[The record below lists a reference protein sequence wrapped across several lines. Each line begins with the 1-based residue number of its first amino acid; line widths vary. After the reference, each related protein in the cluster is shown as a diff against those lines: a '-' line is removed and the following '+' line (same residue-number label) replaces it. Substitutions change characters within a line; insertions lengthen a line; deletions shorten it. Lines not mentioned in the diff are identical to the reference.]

1 MSIATLVTRGFGN
14 GTLVGSIS
22 KVVTAGYIPNLD
34 VSITLMI
41 GNDEVVDARYYDGVS
56 LKAVSLQID
65 GVVIW

>member
-14 GTLVGSIS
+14 GTLIGSIS

-41 GNDEVVDARYYDGVS
+41 GNEEVVDARYYDGVS

-65 GVVIW
+65 GVIVW

>member
-14 GTLVGSIS
+14 GVLVGSIS
-22 KVVTAGYIPNLD
+22 KVVAAGYIPNLD
-34 VSITLMI
+34 VSVTLMI

-56 LKAVSLQID
+56 LKAVSLQVD

>member
-14 GTLVGSIS
+14 GSLAGAIS
-22 KVVTAGYIPNLD
+22 KVVTAGYIPNLN
-34 VSITLMI
+34 VSVTLMI
-41 GNDEVVDARYYDGVS
+41 GNDEVVDARYYDGIS